1 MRGMTA
7 IVIICSLVLVVG
19 VLAWFALTRKHP
31 ENASTHGERVVS
43 PSEQMFGDVSDR
55 PGSPGAEDDAV
66 PEPGEIAPGRGAD
79 NLP

>member
-1 MRGMTA
+1 MATLA
-7 IVIICSLVLVVG
+7 IIVSIVLVVA
-19 VLAWFALTRKHP
+19 VLAWFVLTRNHP

-43 PSEQMFGDVSDR
+43 PSEQMFGDVHDR

-66 PEPGEIAPGRGAD
+66 PERGEIAPGRGAD